1 MATQLYDKNYVEIYP
16 VVLSNSVM
24 IPEKDDNGKETQKPS
39 NLNLSSKLDELTNN
53 HESDIKKLEYQIAE
67 LTGDKDT
74 VSNLIVEIKYSR
86 WNTDSEA
93 EVTEKGNWQ
102 NAFLMPTAE
111 QPYIWKK
118 TTYSFKGDVS
128 GGVVRYEIVASDVSE
143 KDQTIYIATAS
154 TQPTI
159 DYQQKRDPQTGDLIV
174 DDQGN
179 PVYDLTKYDYSLPT
193 GWTEYPQPISPS
205 YPYSFISNRKRVNGK
220 WEKFSDP
227 AQFGKWSFDSQLEI
241 RYTITEDGSIP
252 NVNKTSE
259 DPGANWTEEV
269 TSEFIGKLWMITATS
284 VNNALTT
291 DTSGNKWRGPNL
303 MAIIQ

>member
-1 MATQLYDKNYVEIYP
+1 MATQLCDRNHNPINPVTDGSSVKITNQDLSGKGDNVDK
-16 VVLSNSVM
+16 
-24 IPEKDDNGKETQKPS
+24 Q
-39 NLNLSSKLDELTNN
+39 LTNIYSEIN
-53 HESDIKKLEYQIAE
+53 DLNKDISALK
-67 LTGDKDT
+67 GDEDT

-93 EVTEKGNWQ
+93 EVKENGIWQ

-118 TTYSFKGDVS
+118 TTYSFKGDTS